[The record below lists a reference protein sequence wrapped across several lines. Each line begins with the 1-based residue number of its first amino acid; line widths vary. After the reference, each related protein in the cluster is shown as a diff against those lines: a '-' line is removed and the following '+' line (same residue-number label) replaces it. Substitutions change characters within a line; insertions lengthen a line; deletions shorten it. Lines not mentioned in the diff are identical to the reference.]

1 MKKSK
6 KYLMALAICSLSVV
20 AIGCSSN
27 EKKNTA
33 NDTSETTDKKENKSS
48 KSSNEE
54 IVKKITEATK
64 SIKSLKQKTEFKTSF
79 DVNGSKRETAMIVDI
94 TTSDSPTI
102 TKLASTPI
110 NFKGKNS
117 MMMYFTEDNFYGHDA
132 ITNEW
137 ANIKDEYGKKLMLS
151 HKEASN
157 IEWLIELINSVEKNL
172 KVEEK
177 NSEYEISFSGADD
190 SIINYLKKVMV
201 IFMNEN
207 SINQFL
213 NDANVEKFEILY
225 KVDKKT
231 FMPKEY
237 EVKTTIKYPN
247 KDKETVFQMELKVEF
262 SEINEVKGLTIPD
275 EVKNAKEWKRSN

>member
-1 MKKSK
+1 MKKFK
-6 KYLMALAICSLSVV
+6 KILMILAICSLSIV
-20 AIGCSSN
+20 AIGCSSEEN
-27 EKKNTA
+27 NT
-33 NDTSETTDKKENKSS
+33 KF
-48 KSSNEE
+48 SNEE
-54 IVKKITEATK
+54 MVKKVTEATK

-94 TTSDSPTI
+94 TTSDNPTI

-225 KVDKKT
+225 KIDKNT

-237 EVKTTIKYPN
+237 TVEINLKIVRNGEENVFKINVKGEISDIN
-247 KDKETVFQMELKVEF
+247 KVEP
-262 SEINEVKGLTIPD
+262 IKIPD
-275 EVKNAKEWKRSN
+275 EVKNAKDYTGK

>member
-94 TTSDSPTI
+94 TTSDNPTI

-225 KVDKKT
+225 KIDKNT

-237 EVKTTIKYPN
+237 TVEINLKIVRNGEENVFKINVKGEISDIN
-247 KDKETVFQMELKVEF
+247 KVEP
-262 SEINEVKGLTIPD
+262 IKIPD
-275 EVKNAKEWKRSN
+275 EVKNAKDYTGK

>member
-94 TTSDSPTI
+94 TTSDNPTI

-177 NSEYEISFSGADD
+177 NSEYKISFSGADD

-237 EVKTTIKYPN
+237 TVEIYTKSSKVK
-247 KDKETVFQMELKVEF
+247 KERYFVVSVNGEF
-262 SEINEVKGLTIPD
+262 SDINKVSPIKIPD
-275 EVKNAKEWKRSN
+275 EVKNAEEYTGN